1 MPARNL
7 PNFFSDLPAGVFLFD
22 HDMVIRWLNKAA
34 ASMVGEA
41 GEVVGRCWYD
51 VFPEMRGRQQHY
63 ERVIA
68 GESLSFR
75 NIQVPRQES
84 DRYFDVHYLPCGAP
98 HGMAAI
104 AVDVTKQH
112 MADDQHL
119 LNCRLEALGRL
130 TASIAHDL
138 NNYLTA
144 ISGFLELSHAA
155 LEDGEQPISD
165 IDQAMQVVASC
176 ADLLGQLLEFTNR
189 RPVPATAHWLPT
201 MVECV
206 AGRLLEP
213 MLSENIRLDLDLDP
227 TTGSCLLEPSS
238 FEQLLVNLVINGR
251 DAMPDGGILR
261 VRTFSL
267 RLSREDCEQR
277 YTTLQPGCFAA
288 LEVSD
293 NGQGMDKETRD
304 HCFDPLYS
312 TKNSR
317 QNIGL
322 GLSTCYRIVRES
334 RGAITLDSVPERGS
348 TFRVLL
354 PRVDTVQDLE
364 ALPREQP
371 PCHGGETVLL
381 VEDQEPVRAIVS
393 RFLSQHG
400 YQVLEASNS
409 GEAVLLV
416 EQHDG
421 PIDVLLTDVVMPRV
435 SGPALATRV
444 MRMRPDMR
452 VLYMSGFT
460 SHPAIQDSNCGS
472 PAPLIEKPFRA
483 AQLAGAVRRVL
494 DSPDQ
499 LPHPAEP
506 STKPAPS

>member
-1 MPARNL
+1 MPERNL
-7 PNFFSDLPAGVFLFD
+7 PNFFADLEAGVFLFD
-22 HDMVIRWLNKAA
+22 HKMEVRWLNQAA
-34 ASMVGEA
+34 ASMVGKP
-41 GEVVGRCWYD
+41 GDIIGRSWYD
-51 VFPEMRGRQQHY
+51 VFPEMRNRQKHY

-68 GESLSFR
+68 GETLSFR
-75 NIQVPRQES
+75 NIQIPRQTS
-84 DRYFDVHYLPCGAP
+84 DRYFDVHYLPCGTP
-98 HGMAAI
+98 RGMVAI
-104 AVDVTKQH
+104 TVDVTKQH
-112 MADDQHL
+112 RADDQHM
-119 LNCRLEALGRL
+119 LNNRLEALGRL
-130 TASIAHDL
+130 TGSIAHDL

-144 ISGFLELSHAA
+144 ISGFLELSHSA
-155 LEDGEQPISD
+155 LEDGEKPLDD

-189 RPVPATAHWLPT
+189 RPMPATAHWLPT

-206 AGRLLEP
+206 AGRLLAP
-213 MLSENIRLDLDLDP
+213 MLSEDIRLDLDLDP
-227 TTGSCLLEPSS
+227 STGSCMLEPSS

-251 DAMPDGGILR
+251 DAMTDGGILR
-261 VRTFSL
+261 VRTFPL
-267 RLSREDCEQR
+267 ELSQEECEQR
-277 YTTLQPGCFAA
+277 YPTLQPGHFAA

-293 NGQGMDKETRD
+293 NGQGMDQETRD

-334 RGAITLDSVPERGS
+334 RGAITLDSIPNRGS
-348 TFRVLL
+348 TFRVLF
-354 PRVDTVQDLE
+354 PRVDTVQNL
-364 ALPREQP
+364 ASMPREQP
-371 PCHGGETVLL
+371 ICHGGETVLL

-460 SHPAIQDSNCGS
+460 SHPAIQDGNCEQ
-472 PAPLIEKPFRA
+472 PTPLIEKPFRA

-494 DSPDQ
+494 DGPEQ
-499 LPHPAEP
+499 LPHPVE
-506 STKPAPS
+506 SNNGSAPS